1 MMAINLD
8 RMVNLHHIAVKV
20 REQKMEVI
28 AGNLA
33 NANTPGYKA
42 KAVDF
47 KAAMDKAMQ
56 YSPTSNP
63 NQMAST
69 HEKHFNIRSSFAV
82 DTLYRV
88 PDQPDTGDGNTVD
101 AQTERNDFLDNG
113 MRYQASLQFLGGKF
127 SGMKKALG
135 GGQ

>member
-1 MMAINLD
+1 
-8 RMVNLHHIAVKV
+8 
-20 REQKMEVI
+20 
-28 AGNLA
+28 
-33 NANTPGYKA
+33 
-42 KAVDF
+42 
-47 KAAMDKAMQ
+47 MQ
-56 YSPTSNP
+56 YSPTTNP
-63 NQMAST
+63 KQMAST
-69 HEKHFNIRSSFAV
+69 HDKHFNIRSSFAV
-82 DTLYRV
+82 DAQYRV